1 MGYRVGVL
9 TVSDG
14 CYRGEREDVSGRVL
28 AELLEA
34 NGFELVHHTTVPD
47 SIEAIQRCLMEW
59 SAGEC
64 DLIMTTGGTG
74 FAPRDITPEAT
85 RPLIERDAP
94 GLAELLRWTGY
105 QKIPRA
111 VLSRGVTGI
120 RNQTL
125 IINLP
130 GSTGGVRDGMEV
142 LLPLLPHALALLRDE
157 PVDHT
162 PTTALPFKEAPP
174 QTVTLMETNLDDISP
189 EVFELLM
196 ERLFAEGAL
205 DVFFTPIQ
213 MKKSRPATLLQLLC
227 PPNRQEAL
235 ADILFSETS
244 AFGIRYTLMQR
255 YVLDREWVTVTTPH
269 GDIRIKIGRWKGVEK
284 SASPEYEDVKAAA
297 KAHNLP
303 LKQVYA
309 SALQAYQNRG

>member
-1 MGYRVGVL
+1 MGYRAGVL

-14 CYRGEREDVSGRVL
+14 CYRGEREDISGSVL
-28 AELLEA
+28 AQILES
-34 NGFELVHHTTVPD
+34 NGYTLTQRATVSDEPD
-47 SIEAIQRCLMEW
+47 SIREKLITW
-59 SAGEC
+59 SEGEC
-64 DLIMTTGGTG
+64 DLIITTGGTG

-85 RPLIERDAP
+85 RTVIERDAP

-120 RNQTL
+120 RKQTL

-142 LLPLLPHALALLRDE
+142 LLPLLSHAIALLRDE

-162 PTTALPFKEAPP
+162 PTSAVPFKDTPP
-174 QTVTLMETNLDDISP
+174 QTVTLMETNLDDVSP
-189 EVFELLM
+189 EVFEVLM

-205 DVFFTPIQ
+205 DVFFTAIQ
-213 MKKSRPATLLQLLC
+213 MKKNRPATLLQVLC
-227 PPNRQEAL
+227 TPTKQETL
-235 ADILFSETS
+235 ADIIFSETS

-255 YVLDREWVTVTTPH
+255 YTLEREWLTVNTSY
-269 GDIRIKIGRWKGVEK
+269 GEIRIKVGRWKGVEK
-284 SASPEYEDVKAAA
+284 SASPEYEDVKAVA
-297 KAHNLP
+297 KAHNVP
-303 LKQVYA
+303 VKTVYSA
-309 SALQAYQNRG
+309 ALQAYLQRG